1 MVGPCPPRS
10 PSQASRRP
18 TAPCARSSASTSRS
32 ARASSSACWGPNGAG
47 KSTLVKIACGLV
59 TPDLRARR
67 GLRRAGRLAGGA
79 PLARLPRRA
88 LPLPRLVHRPRAARA
103 PPAPGGLRGRRGGA
117 GGAARARR
125 AHRGGRAPH
134 RDDVQGHAAAAR
146 DRAGADRLAEAAAAR
161 RADERARPR
170 RPPHR
175 AGAAGGAARARGRGA
190 AELAPAVGGRARL
203 RPRGDHRPRRAGGGR
218 ARRPSS
224 ATRAASRSRRR
235 TGRALFA
242 EARREDAPRIVR
254 DLVAAGEEVYG
265 VRVLTSSLEDAYLE
279 AVGGR

>member
-1 MVGPCPPRS
+1 MVGAVPAALS
-10 PSQASRRP
+10 VSGLEKAYGSV
-18 TAPCARSSASTSRS
+18 
-32 ARASSSACWGPNGAG
+32 RALVGVDLEVGEGELVGLLGPNGAG

-59 TPDLRARR
+59 TPT
-67 GLRRAGRLAGGA
+67 AGRAEVCGA
-79 PLARLPRRA
+79 PAGSRDGAPRARLPRRA
-88 LPLPRLVHRPRAARA
+88 VPLPRLVHGPRAARA
-103 PPAPGGLRGRRGGA
+103 PPAAGGLRRRRGGA
-117 GGAARARR
+117 RGAARARR
-125 AHRGGRAPH
+125 AHRRGRAPH

-146 DRAGADRLAEAAAAR
+146 DRPGADRLAEAAAAR

-175 AGAAGGAARARGRGA
+175 ARAARGAARPRRGGA

-203 RPRGDHRPRRAGGGR
+203 RPRGDHRPRARSWRPARPSELSHAGGVEVETAAG
-218 ARRPSS
+218 
-224 ATRAASRSRRR
+224 TRV
-235 TGRALFA
+235 FA
-242 EARREDAPRIVR
+242 EARRDDAPRIVR